1 MNIEQCYQAMG
12 SDYQNVLNRFGQ
24 SEAMVKKFARR
35 FLQDP
40 SFSQLKESLENEK
53 AEEAFRA
60 AHTLKGVCLNLGFD
74 RLYEVSAALTESLR
88 SREITEVCK
97 PQFEQVEKEYE
108 HVVACVQ
115 QIED

>member
-1 MNIEQCYQAMG
+1 MNVEQCYKAMG

-40 SFSQLKESLENEK
+40 SFSELETSLAQEK

-74 RLYEVSAALTESLR
+74 KLYEVSATLTESLR
-88 SREITEVCK
+88 AREITDVCK
-97 PQFEQVEKEYE
+97 PQFESVKKEYA
-108 HVVACVQ
+108 HVVACVE